1 MPVYN
6 VQAPNGRI
14 YHVEGPEGASQ
25 QDIFNFVLAQDPSA
39 GKAPKPATGIM
50 GAFGAGLEQGIGETA
65 RGLGEATGIQSLINY
80 GREKAAAAQS
90 YQPYTEEQFQADKA
104 RPGILPTLGA
114 YAQKYG
120 EEIAQGT
127 GSMIGRYAA
136 PTLAGTAAAAAL
148 PEAAGAG
155 TILAAKEAAFAA
167 INAPAYIGQEIA
179 KQKDRGEE
187 PNYLRAVGYGI
198 AHAAVDQ
205 LAGRILHAPM
215 RGILGKTAAEEAAPL
230 AKEVLAGR
238 MTAEEA
244 SQQLSGTVRNVIQGT
259 GQNAVLGTGMMVSH
273 TMLDRAEE
281 GKSLTSPDAMEA
293 YGHATMGAI
302 GMAPIFGFMHGRG
315 ARDAASKM
323 LSGAEQTRADLLA
336 EQQRQKDALSDDQK
350 AAYKQTDGYLIDLQ
364 DQAAQYGQRLVQLK
378 QLMQGKADPADQV
391 AVAEKQRARQE
402 YAELIRSDE
411 YKNFQQELQAAVPR
425 IRELQKRVGEQQTQ
439 ADYAKSMQQEG
450 AQADVFGNVGQAADT
465 SDLGQLKA
473 LAAQQAEFEKQRQQ
487 ALKDN
492 NPQLA
497 DVLQARLTS
506 AKNQMEDLAPHPV
519 EYAANVRY
527 LQEQMDQAQKTFSEA
542 QDTQTAARA
551 SDQYSQFKTA
561 LDALKKYAPYVA
573 KPDADTLENLYKKL
587 QKAKD
592 KGDMEAARNLIPK
605 IQKLET
611 EPELFGDQNKIQDYE
626 DLLASQMATGREQ
639 AEAGRQNLPYEPDLL
654 QKQQA
659 LAQRGF
665 DISGLDFKQT
675 RLQQEIDFLQ
685 RLANQKGQRT
695 DLEQAIYD
703 QRLEAAKSA
712 MADHNRAVELQQEIE
727 QLKGQSEH
735 AQDVALLQAELDKLT
750 AKPEPQQFETE
761 QAFKDRE
768 ARTKELKQ
776 SIDDLQKQAEQ
787 GQLPEEKQQDLA
799 NKQQELEAL
808 QNKIAE
814 EERRRNTTEVADNI
828 LTDASDEKVSDL
840 VDQMLEKSSQH
851 LTGAGFDTMNQ
862 RKGWADSRDNAKDA
876 RKESFANLVDA
887 VGSDDKV
894 EQSQIPRHTQSFADN
909 GVAEVNLNRLL
920 NGGDALHP
928 EAATALRA
936 KLMSV
941 GDNIE
946 KGISAKAFATQESE
960 ALTAKKEQY
969 KHALKAVKK
978 ARDLF
983 AEASTPE
990 EKVIRQRTVDEA
1002 VRARDKIAREY
1013 EAIKLRELTDQAES
1027 LIESYSHVI
1036 KEEKKQRASDT
1047 AVDRRQRILERLQEN
1062 QQSINALS
1070 EKIKRAGNPKGEKLE
1085 QLNAWKDQR
1094 RALIEESTNLR
1105 KGYNQR
1111 NLAEES
1117 VAPESLEVQQM
1128 RRQLRV
1134 IENQLENTTLQMSPR
1149 VREQL
1154 ETARDSLKNKLGA
1167 PAEAPEAYKEPTAL
1181 LPGIVRGA
1189 AVEANKGV
1197 TPEKLTEARTAMGD
1211 ARTRVEA
1218 LRAALK
1224 NTGNEPIYFREVA
1237 QRIRADVNE
1246 FDRQLEQTP
1255 NSIQLAK
1262 LSPVY
1267 EQKRKDITYFEN
1279 LAKVAEAGKG
1289 NYRAKLE
1296 AELDK
1301 ANTKLEKAESG
1312 YAALEAQQRRFE
1324 AQEDIRRGALP
1335 GQRIAENIQ
1344 AGRTT
1349 GYVNPLGKYLT
1360 KPKKA
1365 ISWDIKTETK
1375 TTPVE
1380 PNKLK
1385 EAQTALT
1392 QAKDLTTRLPQL
1404 ARSLADTAGQQ
1415 KALDKQIEV
1424 LNHTSAKLEKVLAD
1438 VYPENK
1444 ARAIEEELAKV
1455 NGELGDVA
1463 PLRDIEALYGR
1474 IKNGEVKNQLKEL
1487 NDLIGF
1493 LNANVRKASQE
1504 VVAIRDK
1511 AVELETNRQ
1520 KSFASKT
1527 KYKTEQARLAA
1538 NKAFSEQHTRLY
1550 EEEQAAMEKYLQA
1563 RREQLQLTKAYGEDL
1578 RNTLIEQSDRIA
1590 ELSERKPALQKQA
1603 QETSALH
1610 KGLQTILEKAK
1621 ADAEREVSK
1630 QQFAKEQE
1638 RMARNQAL
1646 DEAAEARE
1654 KLERAKQGLGLKG
1667 TRYERDTAGQI
1678 GTALQAE
1685 AKRRLAEAETNLAK
1699 LTTDRTATAEQIRE
1713 ATNKVSD
1720 ITTELDTVYGK
1731 APRKETEL
1739 GVEKEAF
1746 GEQPGPVEGMR
1757 LPERRRGP
1765 LARNVSGSKKLF
1777 QSGVRKLTEE
1787 GLSGEAASDI
1797 GLAHYEAQLKENPK
1811 NAAVR
1816 AKYEAA
1822 IEGKSKAEIEAS
1834 LSNGRRLL
1842 GSERSLEL
1850 VAKRE
1855 QYRLSIEQERL
1866 AEERVKAARTPEE
1879 KAVAQDALDTAVAAS
1894 DKAQLTYAHARDDYE
1909 NQHLGKSKRSKAD
1922 LDFDALGEESVE
1934 TAPKSLDLGQ
1944 EEDFEAHD
1952 APPSLFRTVEGTAT
1966 NGVTHY
1972 DRAFEH
1978 IGTIIA
1984 PWKRRPQITLLRSYE
1999 ELPQRIREQAERDG
2013 AADRIPG
2020 AYDTQ
2025 TNHVYLIA
2033 NKLFESK
2040 DIIDTLAHE
2049 VIGHYGIR
2057 SILGESYGRVMD
2069 QLYDGNKAVREA
2081 ADAKMQG
2088 SKALDRRTAVEEVL
2102 ATMAEDPKN
2111 FEQRS
2116 LVQKLVALVKNGIAK
2131 LFGQK
2136 VSDDDVRELLKNA
2149 HSFVIEGKGESG
2161 KGAAPI
2167 KTLFRKTA
2175 EYGTD
2180 NDLTEFAKK
2189 VIAEPKSFKEQ
2200 FKPSSLAL
2208 QAEMQAVD
2216 MRAPLREALRAGAEG
2231 ISRPELFKQ
2240 AMYHITKNDQKVSLA
2255 MTTMSNGPLE
2265 VYRDTKGLYGV
2276 RSTNKNSGADVFEAI
2291 SAIPQGNA
2299 QAKVNLA
2306 TAYMI
2311 AQRANN
2317 KGVNRL
2323 DIGALGIKQA
2333 DLDSALA
2340 AANANPTLRRALEDV
2355 RAKYNAYNEGL
2366 IKFNVDTGAIP
2377 ASMAKELLKE
2387 GDFVPFYRVDKNGN
2401 AALVFNDNVQIQ
2413 IGDVRHQPYLD
2424 KLKAGETKIL
2434 PLNESMLQNTLLLT
2448 DKAMTTLA
2456 QKSVAYALQEIGK
2469 GRIPPNNESL
2479 VIHKGNGPADP
2490 SVIHF
2495 QQAPDPNNPK
2505 DDGKRWIKVD
2515 TKGTL
2520 MEGVDPALV
2529 VKSLEGTQLAL
2540 PAGLKLAGV
2549 ASDLLRTGATRTPL
2563 YIAHQLLRDPMAA
2576 TMTGGV
2582 QSNPF
2587 MAVMRAGKNY
2597 VQLLRNQSATGKTLI
2612 EKGLIQS
2619 GIFKGDK
2626 SDISK
2631 FALQLAD
2638 GKDLSSIEKLIR
2650 FADKAAMEADAATRT
2665 LVYEDAIKQGLSEV
2679 EADMATMES
2688 MNFHK
2693 RGASAT
2699 VQYLNRM
2706 IPFYNSQ
2713 IQGLNV
2719 LAKAARGNMP
2729 YEEQL
2734 NIKRKFFNNAFL
2746 LAMGGLTYGMAMA
2759 DNDYYKNAKPYDRY
2773 TNMFVFLPGVQ
2784 EPVKIPIPYEVGWF
2798 FSLGAA
2804 AADAMRGEVRGE
2816 DQRRGLAK
2824 MFLNSVP
2831 GYGGQIGG
2839 LPVPQ
2844 LFRPSAEVAT
2854 NLDFNTGQP
2863 IVSARLAKL
2872 DPAEQ
2877 YTNHTTEIAK
2887 YFGQMTGTSPIMAEH
2902 LVRGYFG
2909 QIPLAAAAA
2918 AESLFKPAGVAPT
2931 ARASDLPFIGS
2942 AFQRRYGGGE
2952 QEAMYQIAD
2961 EAVKKLNAFNAM
2973 KKEGR
2978 GQDAVNYLRGNTVEL
2993 QIAPMAQKYQ
3003 QLMGKL
3009 NADTRMIQA
3018 RNMDPDEKRK
3028 RLDKLDEVREQLS
3041 TQFKA
3046 VAEKFKASDRT

>member
-1 MPVYN
+1 MPVYT

-14 YHVEGPEGASQ
+14 YNIEGPEGASQ
-25 QDIFNFVLAQDPSA
+25 QDVVNHIMQLDPTA
-39 GKAPKPATGIM
+39 GAAPKPTSG
-50 GAFGAGLEQGIGETA
+50 FGNALLSGLQSGVGETA
-65 RGLGEATGIQSLINY
+65 RGLGELTGIQSLKQY
-80 GREKAAAAQS
+80 GQEKETAAKT
-90 YQPYTEEQFQADKA
+90 YQPISDDELQAAKKQGLF
-104 RPGILPTLGA
+104 PEIGA
-114 YAQKYG
+114 YARKYG
-120 EEIAQGT
+120 EEAAQT
-127 GSMIGRYAA
+127 IGSVAGRFGA
-136 PTLAGTAAAAAL
+136 PTIAAAVAPEGLAAGLAFGAVNAGT
-148 PEAAGAG
+148 
-155 TILAAKEAAFAA
+155 
-167 INAPAYIGQEIA
+167 YIGNKVA
-179 KQKDRGEE
+179 DQKDKGEA
-187 PNYLRAVGYGI
+187 PDYLRAAAYGL
-198 AHAAVDQ
+198 AHAAIDQ
-205 LAGRILHAPM
+205 VTGHILHAPM
-215 RGILGKTAAEEAAPL
+215 RGVLGKTAAEEAVPL
-230 AKEVLAGR
+230 AQDVLAGKLS
-238 MTAEEA
+238 AEEA
-244 SQQLSGTVRNVIQGT
+244 SQQLSGTLRNVIQGT
-259 GQNAVLGTGMMVSH
+259 GQNAVVGTGMMVGH
-273 TMLDRAEE
+273 EILNRMED

-293 YGHATMGAI
+293 YGRATVGAI
-302 GMAPIFGFMHGRG
+302 GMAPIFGLLHGTG
-315 ARDAASKM
+315 ARSAAEKT
-323 LSGAEQTRADLLA
+323 LGTAEQARSDLLG
-336 EQQRQKDALSDDQK
+336 EQQKQADSLNKQQTT
-350 AAYKQTDGYLIDLQ
+350 AYQQTDSYLVDLQ
-364 DQAAQYGQRLVQLK
+364 DRAAQYGQQLVQLK
-378 QLMQGKADPADQV
+378 EVMKGTPDPADQV

-402 YAELIRSDE
+402 YQELIKSDE
-411 YKNFQQELQAAVPR
+411 YKDFQKELQAAVPR

-450 AQADVFGNVGQAADT
+450 AQADIFGNVTQADN
-465 SDLGQLKA
+465 SDLGQLKT
-473 LAAQQAEFEKQRQQ
+473 LATQQAELEKQRQQ

-492 NPQLA
+492 NSQLA
-497 DVLQARLTS
+497 TELQARQE
-506 AKNQMEDLAPHPV
+506 NVQNYMEQLAPHPV
-519 EYAANVRY
+519 DYAANVKY
-527 LQEQMDQAQKTFSEA
+527 LHEQMARAQKTFNEA
-542 QDTQTAARA
+542 QDTQTAAKA
-551 SDQYSQFKTA
+551 TDQYHQFKTA
-561 LDALKKYAPYVA
+561 LDSLQEYAPYVA
-573 KPDADTLENLYKKL
+573 KPDTDTLDNLYKKL

-592 KGDMEAARNLIPK
+592 KGDMDAAKDLIPK

-611 EPELFGDQNKIQDYE
+611 EPDLFGSQNHIQDYE
-626 DLLASQMATGREQ
+626 DLLASQMATGREE
-639 AEAGRQNLPYEPDLL
+639 AEAKRQKLE
-654 QKQQA
+654 
-659 LAQRGF
+659 
-665 DISGLDFKQT
+665 
-675 RLQQEIDFLQ
+675 QEVEYLQ

-761 QAFKDRE
+761 QAFKDRD
-768 ARTKELKQ
+768 AQAKELQKQ
-776 SIDDLQKQAEQ
+776 IVDLQKQAQQEP
-787 GQLPEEKQQDLA
+787 LPEEKQKELA
-799 NKQQELEAL
+799 DKQQEFETL
-808 QNKIAE
+808 QNRIAN

-851 LTGAGFDTMNQ
+851 LTGEGFDTMNQ
-862 RKGWADSRDNAKDA
+862 RKGWADSRDEAKDK
-876 RKESFANLVDA
+876 REESFLDLLDA
-887 VGSDDKV
+887 IRSDDKID
-894 EQSQIPRHTQSFADN
+894 QSQIPRHTRSFADN
-909 GVAEVNLNRLL
+909 SVNEVNFNRLL
-920 NGGDALHP
+920 NGGEALHP
-928 EAATALRA
+928 EAATALHA
-936 KLMSV
+936 KLMSIA
-941 GDNIE
+941 DSIE
-946 KGISAKAFATQESE
+946 SGISAKAFATQESA

-969 KHALKAVKK
+969 KQALSEIKK
-978 ARDLF
+978 AKDLF
-983 AEASTPE
+983 AAATTPE
-990 EKVIRQRTVDEA
+990 GKVIRQRAVDEA
-1002 VRARDKIAREY
+1002 VRTRNRIVHEY
-1013 EAIKLRELTDQAES
+1013 EAIKFKEFSDSAES

-1062 QQSINALS
+1062 QQSINALN

-1094 RALIEESTNLR
+1094 KALIEESNNLK

-1128 RRQLRV
+1128 RQQLRV
-1134 IENQLENTTLQMSPR
+1134 IENQLQNTTLQMSPR

-1154 ETARDSLKNKLGA
+1154 EAARDSLKNKLGA
-1167 PAEAPEAYKEPTAL
+1167 PTEAPEAYKESTAL

-1211 ARTRVEA
+1211 ARTRVET

-1262 LSPVY
+1262 LSPAY

-1301 ANTKLEKAESG
+1301 ANNKLEKLEAS

-1344 AGRTT
+1344 AGKTT
-1349 GYVNPLGKYLT
+1349 GYVSPLGKYLT

-1375 TTPVE
+1375 TEAPK
-1380 PNKLK
+1380 PNMLQQ
-1385 EAQTALT
+1385 AQAALT
-1392 QAKDLTTRLPQL
+1392 QARELTTSLPKL
-1404 ARSLADTAGQQ
+1404 ARSLADNVGQQ
-1415 KALDKQIEV
+1415 KALNKQIEI
-1424 LNHTSAKLEKVLAD
+1424 LNHTSAKLEKVLSE

-1455 NGELGDVA
+1455 NGELGDAA
-1463 PLRDIEALYGR
+1463 PLRDIGALYDK
-1474 IKNGEVKNQLKEL
+1474 IKNGTAKNQLKEL

-1504 VVAIRDK
+1504 VVAVRNK
-1511 AVELETNRQ
+1511 AVDLETNRQ

-1550 EEEQAAMEKYLQA
+1550 EEEQAATEKYLQA

-1578 RNTLIEQSDRIA
+1578 RKTLIEQSDKIA
-1590 ELSERKPALQKQA
+1590 ELAEQKPALQKQA

-1654 KLERAKQGLGLKG
+1654 KLERAKQGAGLKG

-1699 LTTDRTATAEQIRE
+1699 LTADRTATTEQIRE
-1713 ATNKVSD
+1713 ATGKVND

-1757 LPERRRGP
+1757 LPERKRGP
-1765 LARNVSGSKKLF
+1765 LARNVAGSKRLF
-1777 QSGVRKLTEE
+1777 QAGARRLTEE
-1787 GLSGEAASDI
+1787 GLSVEAANDI

-1811 NAAVR
+1811 NASVR

-1855 QYRLSIEQERL
+1855 QYRLSMEDQKL
-1866 AEERVKAARTPEE
+1866 AEERYLSARSPEE
-1879 KAVAQDALDTAVAAS
+1879 KAVAQDAFDAAVAAS
-1894 DKAQLTYAHARDDYE
+1894 DKAQLAYAHARDDYE
-1909 NQHLGKSKRSKAD
+1909 NQHLSKSKRSKAD
-1922 LDFDALGEESVE
+1922 LDFDALGEESVG
-1934 TAPKSLDLGQ
+1934 TAPRSLDVGH

-2033 NKLFESK
+2033 NKLFTSR

-2057 SILGESYGRVMD
+2057 SILGESYGRIMD
-2069 QLYDGNKAVREA
+2069 QLYEGNKAVREA
-2081 ADAKMQG
+2081 AQAKMQG

-2149 HSFVIEGKGESG
+2149 HSFVIEGKGEPG

-2175 EYGTD
+2175 EYGAD

-2189 VIAEPKSFKEQ
+2189 VIAEPKSLKER

-2208 QAEMQAVD
+2208 QAEMEAVD
-2216 MRAPLREALRAGAEG
+2216 MRAPLREALKAGAEG
-2231 ISRPELFKQ
+2231 INRPELFKQ

-2276 RSTNKNSGADVFEAI
+2276 RSTNKNSGADVFKAI

-2387 GDFVPFYRVDKNGN
+2387 GDFVPFYRVDSNGQ
-2401 AALVFNDNVQIQ
+2401 ASLVFNDNVKVQ

-2469 GRIPPNNESL
+2469 GRIPPNSDSL

-2495 QQAPDPNNPK
+2495 QQEPDPANPK
-2505 DDGKRWIKVD
+2505 DDGKRWMKVD

-2520 MEGVDPALV
+2520 MDGIDPALV
-2529 VKSLEGTQLAL
+2529 VRSLEGTQLAL
-2540 PAGLKLAGV
+2540 PSYLKLAGS

-2587 MAVMRAGKNY
+2587 MAVLRAGKSY
-2597 VQLLRNQSATGKTLI
+2597 VQLLRGTSETGKALI

-2638 GKDLSSIEKLIR
+2638 GKDLNSIEKLVR

-2665 LVYEDAIKQGLSEV
+2665 LVYEDALKQGLSEV

-2693 RGASAT
+2693 RGAS
-2699 VQYLNRM
+2699 VSIQHLNRM

-2734 NIKRKFFNNAFL
+2734 NIKRKFFNNAML
-2746 LAMGGLTYGMAMA
+2746 LAAGGLTYGMAMA
-2759 DNDYYKNAKPYDRY
+2759 DNEYYKNAKPYDRY

-2831 GYGGQIGG
+2831 GYSSQIGG
-2839 LPVPQ
+2839 MPMPQ
-2844 LFRPSAEVAT
+2844 LLRPTVEVAV
-2854 NLDFNTGQP
+2854 NKDFNTGNP
-2863 IVSARLAKL
+2863 IVSARLSKM
-2872 DPAEQ
+2872 DPAQQ
-2877 YTNHTTEIAK
+2877 YTNQTTEVAK
-2887 YFGQMTGTSPIMAEH
+2887 FFGQMTGVSPIMAEH

-2909 QIPLAAAAA
+2909 QMPLAAAAA
-2918 AESLFKPAGVAPT
+2918 AESLFKPAGAAPT
-2931 ARASDLPFIGS
+2931 ARASDTPFIGS

-2952 QEAMYQIAD
+2952 QEAMYQTAT
-2961 EAVKKLNAFNAM
+2961 EAIQKLDAFNGM

-2978 GQDAVNYLRGNTVEL
+2978 GQDARDYFLRNREEL
-2993 QIAPMAQKYQ
+2993 MIAPVAQKYE
-3003 QLMGKL
+3003 QLMSKL

-3018 RNMDPDEKRK
+3018 RNMSPDEKRV
-3028 RLDKLDEVREQLS
+3028 RLDRLDAAREQIS
-3041 TQFKA
+3041 TQFLA
-3046 VAEKFKASDRT
+3046 ATEKIKASGKTALQ